1 VKQAIAW
8 QRIFPFSNFFGRQDK
23 QFDSPGGAL
32 FLHWIF
38 TVIALLSFSPKLDS
52 RIFASGIYLYGYQL
66 IMGETLSSPNSNLE
80 H

>member
-8 QRIFPFSNFFGRQDK
+8 QRIIPFYKFFGKQDR

-38 TVIALLSFSPKLDS
+38 TVVRATMLPRNSKGGLFNGYIYTYDYQIEMGKLS
-52 RIFASGIYLYGYQL
+52 
-66 IMGETLSSPNSNLE
+66 
-80 H
+80 

>member
-8 QRIFPFSNFFGRQDK
+8 QRIIPFYKFFGKQDR

-38 TVIALLSFSPKLDS
+38 TVVRQTMLSRNSKGGLFYQY
-52 RIFASGIYLYGYQL
+52 IYTYDYQ
-66 IMGETLSSPNSNLE
+66 IEMGELS
-80 H
+80 